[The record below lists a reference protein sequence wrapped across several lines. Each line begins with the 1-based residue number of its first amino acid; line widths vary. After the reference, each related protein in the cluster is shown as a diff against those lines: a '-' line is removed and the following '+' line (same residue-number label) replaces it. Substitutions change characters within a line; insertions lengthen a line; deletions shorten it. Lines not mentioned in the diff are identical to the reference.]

1 MGNPLEKLWKDRCT
15 VYQQI
20 KSTNPKTK
28 LTEFIETETIKD
40 QPCKLSFE
48 TLSTTGGDAVAIVSQ
63 SVNSFFLLKLKFRLV
78 AKLLS
83 SGFIQRNK
91 HLYMQEVVRLVCLP
105 IIKKFHLFLL
115 GVCIMARWGRC
126 DIRNCN
132 NSTTE

>member
-63 SVNSFFLLKLKFRLV
+63 SVKLF
-78 AKLLS
+78 LS
-83 SGFIQRNK
+83 SKIEIPTGCKIVVKRFYPTEQTFVYARSGEAGMFTY
-91 HLYMQEVVRLVCLP
+91 HQEIPLVP
-105 IIKKFHLFLL
+105 F
-115 GVCIMARWGRC
+115 GGYA
-126 DIRNCN
+126 
-132 NSTTE
+132 